1 MKGGV
6 RARYSCVGC
15 AYGTWGRKAPLWLES
30 TLRQG
35 EDVPSL
41 MVADEELMPKDEGV
55 GKKELAKIS
64 QSPEHL
70 ASSDKGLFL
79 TQTSLECLYLGGTER
94 EMSSVEGQPTT

>member
-15 AYGTWGRKAPLWLES
+15 EYGTWGRKAPLWLES

-41 MVADEELMPKDEGV
+41 MVADEELMPEDEGV
-55 GKKELAKIS
+55 GKKELKYLRA
-64 QSPEHL
+64 QSIWLHL
-70 ASSDKGLFL
+70 IRVYF
-79 TQTSLECLYLGGTER
+79 
-94 EMSSVEGQPTT
+94 